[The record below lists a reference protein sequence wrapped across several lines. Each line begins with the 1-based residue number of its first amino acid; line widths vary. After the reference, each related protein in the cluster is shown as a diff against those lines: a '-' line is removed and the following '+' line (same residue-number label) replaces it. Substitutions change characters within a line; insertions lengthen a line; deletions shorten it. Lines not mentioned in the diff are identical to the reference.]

1 VTTPGVDFFRIDRS
15 GSTRRLL
22 VLGVFLVTGGASA
35 VGAHLVRRLPTDVSH
50 VVSLLGGLSMA
61 AGLVLT
67 FGALAMVLFENVYL
81 AIHDDHL
88 LLHDN
93 GRETRIAWDELTAVN
108 VDAKQGYVE
117 LRRERKDAL
126 RWHAGKSAKDVAA
139 RIAEAKR
146 KAAHGL
152 RPNDS

>member
-1 VTTPGVDFFRIDRS
+1 MTTPGVDFFRIDRS

-22 VLGVFLVTGGASA
+22 IAGVVLVTGGASA
-35 VGAHLVRRLPTDVSH
+35 VGAHLVNRLPADVSH
-50 VVSLLGGLSMA
+50 LVSLAGGLSMA

-67 FGALAMVLFENVYL
+67 FGALAMILFENVYL

-93 GRETRIAWDELTAVN
+93 GRETKIPWDELAGAE
-108 VDAKQGYVE
+108 AKKGFVE
-117 LRRERKDAL
+117 LRREGQAVL
-126 RWHAGKSAKDVAA
+126 RWPAGRTAANVAE

-146 KAAHGL
+146 KGAHGL
-152 RPNDS
+152 LRQGS